1 MTDLSNAKP
10 GIKIPDIVCMVAMDF
25 QAVKDDLDLS
35 KKKKV
40 GNYLLGKTL
49 GEGSFA
55 KVREGIH
62 IIAREKVRDISILL

>member
-1 MTDLSNAKP
+1 MNFETTKEDPDLP
-10 GIKIPDIVCMVAMDF
+10 
-25 QAVKDDLDLS
+25 

-62 IIAREKVRDISILL
+62 IIAREKVSEGDRVGERA